1 MFSAA
6 APGNIFNR
14 SKVRVKL
21 YGTFLTE
28 MFKIHLAQVLTFLSI
43 HFVKRFVKFFFHFK
57 NDWYFNFLC
66 KSIHNC
72 QPEKIILVLKHWVQK
87 RSIRKIPLKIGQIT
101 NWQDIYQSIKNSF
114 LALNDTIFET
124 SKNRQMGSIQR
135 FKGPVHLLI
144 PLSNILKKIKK
155 LTFLFDPSFLNR

>member
-1 MFSAA
+1 MSA
-6 APGNIFNR
+6 
-14 SKVRVKL
+14 
-21 YGTFLTE
+21 
-28 MFKIHLAQVLTFLSI
+28 
-43 HFVKRFVKFFFHFK
+43 
-57 NDWYFNFLC
+57 
-66 KSIHNC
+66 
-72 QPEKIILVLKHWVQK
+72 EKISLVLKHWVQK
-87 RSIRKIPLKIGQIT
+87 RSIRKIPLKIRQIT

-114 LALNDTIFET
+114 LALNDKIFET